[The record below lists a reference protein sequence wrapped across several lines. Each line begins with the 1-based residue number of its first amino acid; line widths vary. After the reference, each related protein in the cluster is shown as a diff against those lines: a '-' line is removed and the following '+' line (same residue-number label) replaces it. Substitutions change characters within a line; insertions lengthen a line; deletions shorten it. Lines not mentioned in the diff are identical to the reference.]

1 MTLILC
7 CQPELGIHQILSHS
21 AIKLPACQPASL
33 WVSCSILDWDP
44 HWGTGDAPNPS
55 NQFYS
60 FSVSKL
66 RLKAL
71 ANVHV
76 KYCNCTWDSHCLVGV
91 GILARCHPPLTGKSV
106 QKLFLYFAFF
116 VSKKL
121 TCCTQCALR
130 KNQLACVSPLHLTL
144 CSPLCFSFRTCFK

>member
-1 MTLILC
+1 MV
-7 CQPELGIHQILSHS
+7 
-21 AIKLPACQPASL
+21 KVQPAGL
-33 WVSCSILDWDP
+33 WVSCSIWTEIRTGGQ
-44 HWGTGDAPNPS
+44 GTLLTHLIS
-55 NQFYS
+55 S
-60 FSVSKL
+60 ILFSVSKL
-66 RLKAL
+66 RPEAL
-71 ANVHV
+71 VNVHV

-144 CSPLCFSFRTCFK
+144 CSPLCFSFRTCLK